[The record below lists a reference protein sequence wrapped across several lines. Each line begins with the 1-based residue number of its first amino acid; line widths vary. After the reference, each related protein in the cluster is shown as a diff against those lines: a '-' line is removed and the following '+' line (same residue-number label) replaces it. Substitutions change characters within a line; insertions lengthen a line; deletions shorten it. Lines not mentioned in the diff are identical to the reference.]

1 MSFKLDLKVKR
12 AKTQLTRDKPGAS
25 TLRSE
30 GWADTVLWAA
40 ISVKAGNGE
49 LCGSKDTRVID
60 VLEAKEAHE
69 NSDLG
74 IKASPPQEGVG
85 TNSPVEGPL
94 HQYTWHKQQTGEAEN
109 NHAAGKM
116 PSVF

>member
-30 GWADTVLWAA
+30 GWANTVLWAA
-40 ISVKAGNGE
+40 ISVRAGNGE
-49 LCGSKDTRVID
+49 LCGSKGTRVID
-60 VLEAKEAHE
+60 VLQATEAHE

-74 IKASPPQEGVG
+74 IRASPPQEGG
-85 TNSPVEGPL
+85 TNSPAEGPVR
-94 HQYTWHKQQTGEAEN
+94 QYTQHKLQTREAEN
-109 NHAAGKM
+109 NRAAGKM
-116 PSVF
+116 LSVF